1 MRAPIQWL
9 NYQKLEP
16 ISTTT
21 STETHLAAHEVW
33 SSEAIPGLQIVCKQ
47 GIVWLTQSNDPHD
60 HILSPAQQF
69 LAAYRGKVVV
79 QALTAAT
86 IKTQRSQRT

>member
-1 MRAPIQWL
+1 MRAPTQWL

-16 ISTTT
+16 IPTTT
-21 STETHLAAHEVW
+21 STEIHLAAHEVW
-33 SSEAIPGLQIVCKQ
+33 SIQEAVPGLQIVCKQ

-60 HILSPAQQF
+60 HILNPAQQF
-69 LAAYRGKVVV
+69 LATRRGKLVV

-86 IKTQRSQRT
+86 IKTQHL

>member
-1 MRAPIQWL
+1 MRAPTQCL
-9 NYQKLEP
+9 DYQRLAP
-16 ISTTT
+16 VPATT

-33 SSEAIPGLQIVCKQ
+33 SSEAMPGLQIVCKQ

-60 HILSPAQQF
+60 HVLSPAHQF
-69 LAAYRGKVVV
+69 LATQRGKVVV

-86 IKTQRSQRT
+86 IKTQYIQQT